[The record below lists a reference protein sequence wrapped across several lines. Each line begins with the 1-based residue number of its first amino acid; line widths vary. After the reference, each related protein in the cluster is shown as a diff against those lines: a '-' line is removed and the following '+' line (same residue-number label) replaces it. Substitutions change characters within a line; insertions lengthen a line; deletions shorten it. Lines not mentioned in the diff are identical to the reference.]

1 MSTPLFT
8 SMSMYTYVSGDAG
21 LDVCYVHVGVDV
33 HYVYFHVRVHV
44 HVYVY
49 GAVGLDV
56 CYVQLGVDVY
66 IYIHICLYVTCK
78 HVGHVFDVHVAYVV
92 HHVSCGMSVML
103 MYSIELNWFVLYC
116 TSRILCIHIGHTH
129 YSH

>member
-1 MSTPLFT
+1 MNARVWSSMFTPLVT

-33 HYVYFHVRVHV
+33 HYAYFHARVHV

-56 CYVQLGVDVY
+56 CYAQLGVDVY
-66 IYIHICLYVTCK
+66 IYIY
-78 HVGHVFDVHVAYVV
+78 
-92 HHVSCGMSVML
+92 
-103 MYSIELNWFVLYC
+103 
-116 TSRILCIHIGHTH
+116 ILIHIYVSTYAHK
-129 YSH
+129 

>member
-1 MSTPLFT
+1 MNARVWSSMSTPLFT

-66 IYIHICLYVTCK
+66 IYIYI
-78 HVGHVFDVHVAYVV
+78 
-92 HHVSCGMSVML
+92 
-103 MYSIELNWFVLYC
+103 
-116 TSRILCIHIGHTH
+116 CIHMCTYINCRGHILYMVLVT
-129 YSH
+129 SLSGCVSLNTM

>member
-1 MSTPLFT
+1 MNARVWSSMSTPLFT

-66 IYIHICLYVTCK
+66 IYMCIYIYVSTCVHI
-78 HVGHVFDVHVAYVV
+78 
-92 HHVSCGMSVML
+92 
-103 MYSIELNWFVLYC
+103 
-116 TSRILCIHIGHTH
+116 
-129 YSH
+129 